1 VIPVSQVMSRY
12 CIHYLAFY
20 VASGYVFTGVLPWVF
35 KQAKLVTL
43 SDKSVEDEQGIF
55 LDSSS
60 SGSV

>member
-1 VIPVSQVMSRY
+1 MSRY

-20 VASGYVFTGVLPWVF
+20 LASGYVFTGVLPWVF